1 MGEMTREQRVSR
13 VANGIVAIA
22 QAVSDEPMELDADDK
37 EGFKQMAVGIIK
49 IWDGLNATEV
59 ESDQVRADG
68 Q

>member
-1 MGEMTREQRVSR
+1 MGEMTREQRVNR
-13 VANGIVAIA
+13 VATGILAIS
-22 QAVSDEPMELDADDK
+22 QAVSDGPVEMTADDK
-37 EGFKQMAVGIIK
+37 EAFKQIAVGIIK